1 MSVRII
7 QKECHIRISV
17 FTQSCILYK
26 DQEKKWEVGSGYKP
40 KDFQTSLQSNKYF
53 LIGYLIEASQIFG
66 SIMIVFK

>member
-1 MSVRII
+1 MGGVDIN
-7 QKECHIRISV
+7 Q
-17 FTQSCILYK
+17 
-26 DQEKKWEVGSGYKP
+26 